1 SGQSLPDLAQ
11 PTDLAGAFVCGDRVC
26 MGGTVCCVSA
36 GAGGAAM
43 GTCQATCGDGGV
55 PVSCRGPDNCSG
67 NPCCVTIANNAP
79 QMVACTDSPSACP
92 TMYTFN
98 GAA

>member
-1 SGQSLPDLAQ
+1 MRNALFALVLLAGCGTANPQFLDDAGNVLDLSGQSLPDLAQ

-55 PVSCRGPDNCSG
+55 PVPCRGPDNCSG
-67 NPCCVTIANNAP
+67 N
-79 QMVACTDSPSACP
+79 
-92 TMYTFN
+92 
-98 GAA
+98 